1 MNEKAIN
8 AVATS
13 IRSLSMDAIQKA
25 NSGHPGTPL
34 GAAEVAAVLYG
45 EILKHNPADS
55 KWADRDRF
63 VLSAGHGSMLLYSIL
78 HLSGYKVTMDDI
90 KSFRQVGSIC
100 CGHPEYGVTD
110 GVECTAGPL
119 GQGVS
124 MAVGMALAESM
135 LAARFNTASHK
146 IVDHYTYSLVGEGC
160 LEEGVSSEA
169 CSLAGTL
176 KLGKLIVFYD
186 QNKITID
193 GSSDI
198 TFDED
203 VAKRYEAYGW
213 QVLKGDMYKPAEILK
228 LTEKAKNCKDK
239 PSLIILKS
247 VIGKSAPNEG
257 SADTHGAALGV
268 DNVKKAKENL
278 GIPADQDFYVVPE
291 AYEYFESKKAAFAK
305 AEEDWNK
312 EFEAWAKEN
321 PELKKQWDA
330 WHNDQATAEVADVEF
345 AATDKMATRAAGGKM
360 LNLMAQ
366 RYGNLVG
373 GSADLAG
380 PNKTALKDCDGI
392 YSAENRIGRT
402 IEFGIRE
409 FAMSALCSG
418 MRLHGGL
425 RPFCATFLVFA
436 DYLRPQLR
444 LASLMK
450 LPLIYIFTHDSI
462 YVGED
467 GPTHQPVET
476 LSSLRSIPGVQVL
489 RPGDAQETSAAWE
502 MAMASK
508 DHPVCIVLTRQD
520 IQGYEKSD
528 SDWKKNIKKG
538 AYIARNC
545 EGTPD
550 ITVLATG
557 SEVSTSIQA
566 ADMVSGKKIRV
577 VSVIDYNMFDN
588 MTQEEQD
595 ALIGGAKRVVAA
607 EAGISSDWKQFVTNK
622 KTDLFCIDR
631 FGESGPAAKVAEHLK
646 FTAKDLAELLN
657 K

>member
-1 MNEKAIN
+1 MNEKAIK

-78 HLSGYKVTMDDI
+78 HLSGYKVSMDDI
-90 KSFRQVGSIC
+90 KSFRQVGSKC
-100 CGHPEYGVTD
+100 PGHPEYGMTD

-124 MAVGMALAESM
+124 MAVGMAMAETM
-135 LAARFNTASHK
+135 LAARFNTKEHK

-186 QNKITID
+186 QNKISID
-193 GSSDI
+193 GSTDI
-198 TFDED
+198 TFNED
-203 VAKRYEAYGW
+203 IGKRYEAYGW
-213 QVLKGDMYKPAEILK
+213 QVLKGDMYKPEQIIK
-228 LTEKAKNCKDK
+228 LVEKAKKNTTQ
-239 PSLIILKS
+239 PTLIMLKS
-247 VIGKSAPNEG
+247 IIGYSAPKQG
-257 SADTHGAALGV
+257 SADTHGAALGEEGC
-268 DNVKKAKENL
+268 KKAKEFL
-278 GIPADQDFYVVPE
+278 GIPSDQTFYVVPE
-291 AYEYFESKKAAFAK
+291 AYEYFASKKASFQASQDA
-305 AEEDWNK
+305 WNA
-312 EFEAWAKEN
+312 EFEAWSKEN
-321 PELKKQWDA
+321 PDLRKKWDA
-330 WHNDQATAEVADVEF
+330 YWNDEATADVADVEF
-345 AATDKMATRAAGGKM
+345 GATDKMATRAAGGKV
-360 LNLMAQ
+360 LNMMCQ
-366 RYGNLVG
+366 KYGNLLG

-380 PNKTALKDCDGI
+380 PNKTDLKDCDGI
-392 YSAENRIGRT
+392 YSPSNRIGRT
-402 IEFGIRE
+402 IEYGIRE
-409 FAMSALCSG
+409 FAMSAVCSG

-444 LASLMK
+444 VASLMK

-476 LSSLRSIPGVQVL
+476 LASLRAIPGVQVL
-489 RPGDAQETSAAWE
+489 RPGDAQETMEAWK

-508 DHPVCIVLTRQD
+508 DHPACIVLTRQD
-520 IQGYEKSD
+520 LVGYEKED
-528 SDWKKNIKKG
+528 AEWKKNITKG
-538 AYIARNC
+538 AYIAKK
-545 EGTPD
+545 GTDTPD

-557 SEVSTSIQA
+557 SEVSMAIQA
-566 ADMVSGKKIRV
+566 AQMVSEKNVRV
-577 VSVIDYNMFDN
+577 VSVIDFNKFDE
-588 MTQEEQD
+588 MSEADQA
-595 ALIGGAKRVVAA
+595 ALIGGAKRVVCA
-607 EAGISSDWKQFVTNK
+607 EAGISANWKAYATSRA
-622 KTDLFCIDR
+622 DLFCIDR
-631 FGESGPAAKVAEHLK
+631 FGESGPAAKVAEHLG
-646 FTAKDLAELLN
+646 FTAAKLAEEL
-657 K
+657 KK